1 MKKTTLASG
10 KINNTSDI
18 FHKFILSL
26 LLFSATIVFAQ
37 QNKISDR
44 DDFIKSLTLEQKEN
58 GQHLKKLIDELQPSV
73 YFENGIVNSYSENP
87 VALFT
92 TPGSISSLS
101 NANIAVKNIEIVTI
115 RLSKSFETS
124 SPIDLSVFAAY
135 PKLKYVY
142 ILSAVQNNPQQ
153 IIRSVKNIP
162 AQLNVFY
169 KIDLGS

>member
-1 MKKTTLASG
+1 MKKTTLPSG
-10 KINNTSDI
+10 KTNSTSDI
-18 FHKFILSL
+18 FHKSILLL

-44 DDFIKSLTLEQKEN
+44 DDFIKSLASEQKESS
-58 GQHLKKLIDELQPSV
+58 QHLKKLIDELQPSV
-73 YFENGIVNSYSENP
+73 YFDNGVVNAYGENP
-87 VALFT
+87 IALFT
-92 TPGSISSLS
+92 TPSSISSLP
-101 NANIAVKNIEIVTI
+101 NADIAVKNIEIVTI
-115 RLSKSFETS
+115 RLTKSFETN

-142 ILSAVQNNPQQ
+142 ILSAVPNNPQQ

-162 AQLNVFY
+162 AQLHVFY